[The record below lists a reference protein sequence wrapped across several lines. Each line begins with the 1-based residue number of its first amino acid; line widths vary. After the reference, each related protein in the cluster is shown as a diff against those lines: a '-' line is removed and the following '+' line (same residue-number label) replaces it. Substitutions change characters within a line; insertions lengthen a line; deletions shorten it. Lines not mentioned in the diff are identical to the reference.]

1 MFLDRATIFIK
12 AGDGG
17 DGSMSFRTEKYI
29 AKGGPDGGDGG
40 RGGNIIFEVDTNMST
55 LIDYR
60 FAKHFRAENGT
71 NGSSKNCYGKNG
83 KNLILKVPKGTIIKD
98 KETGKIIADM
108 FYDDSK
114 FLILEG
120 GKGGKGNVK
129 FANSKRKAPHFAQK
143 GFKTKE
149 REIILELK
157 TIADVGLI
165 GFPSVGK
172 STILSIVSSAKP
184 KIAAYHFTTLSP
196 NLGVVKHKDTS
207 FVMADIPGLI
217 EGASNGAGLGH
228 NFLKHIERV
237 RLIVHV
243 VDISEIE
250 GRSAYDDYLQINKE
264 LKAFSTKLSE
274 IKQIICLNKIDAL
287 KDVSKIKEFEKKVN
301 QKVFPISSLTKEG
314 VDKLLNEIIRELK
327 KLPKQ
332 TPIEF
337 EKFEFEQEDKNEI
350 LITKLEDGVFLLDG
364 GLIISLLR
372 NVNLNDYDS
381 FTYFQKILNEKG
393 VINALKEKGA
403 KDGSTV
409 IINDFEFVLMD

>member
-40 RGGNIIFEVDTNMST
+40 RGGNIIFEVDTNLST

-287 KDVSKIKEFEKKVN
+287 QDVNKIKEFEKKVN

-314 VDKLLNEIIRELK
+314 IDKLLNEIIRELK

-381 FTYFQKILNEKG
+381 FTYFQKILKEKG
-393 VINALKEKGA
+393 VISALKEKGA

>member
-287 KDVSKIKEFEKKVN
+287 QDVNKIKEFEKKVN

-314 VDKLLNEIIRELK
+314 IDKLLNEIIRELK

-381 FTYFQKILNEKG
+381 FTYFQKILKEKG
-393 VINALKEKGA
+393 VISALKEKGA

>member
-1 MFLDRATIFIK
+1 
-12 AGDGG
+12 
-17 DGSMSFRTEKYI
+17 
-29 AKGGPDGGDGG
+29 
-40 RGGNIIFEVDTNMST
+40 
-55 LIDYR
+55 
-60 FAKHFRAENGT
+60 
-71 NGSSKNCYGKNG
+71 
-83 KNLILKVPKGTIIKD
+83 
-98 KETGKIIADM
+98 
-108 FYDDSK
+108 
-114 FLILEG
+114 
-120 GKGGKGNVK
+120 
-129 FANSKRKAPHFAQK
+129 
-143 GFKTKE
+143 
-149 REIILELK
+149 
-157 TIADVGLI
+157 
-165 GFPSVGK
+165 
-172 STILSIVSSAKP
+172 
-184 KIAAYHFTTLSP
+184 
-196 NLGVVKHKDTS
+196 
-207 FVMADIPGLI
+207 MADIPGLI

-287 KDVSKIKEFEKKVN
+287 QDVSKIKEFEKKVN

-314 VDKLLNEIIRELK
+314 IDKLLNEIIRELK

-332 TPIEF
+332 TP
-337 EKFEFEQEDKNEI
+337 FEFEQEDKNEI

-381 FTYFQKILNEKG
+381 FTYFQKILKEKG
-393 VINALKEKGA
+393 VISALKEKGA

>member
-264 LKAFSTKLSE
+264 LKAFSTKLSK

-287 KDVSKIKEFEKKVN
+287 QDVSKIKEFEKKVN

-314 VDKLLNEIIRELK
+314 IDKLLNEIIRELK

-381 FTYFQKILNEKG
+381 FTYFQKILKEKG
-393 VINALKEKGA
+393 VISALKEKGA